1 MPAVERVARRVLRAS
16 LMLATLNA
24 CAGAPANRTAINEA
38 QAIRIAKDRCAWTQP
53 FGATE
58 RWRAALRDGQ
68 WHVWLSRDRDPREPV
83 VGALD
88 IRIRASDGEA
98 GRCNRAN

>member
-1 MPAVERVARRVLRAS
+1 MRSVICGILS
-16 LMLATLNA
+16 LALLGLSA
-24 CAGAPANRTAINEA
+24 CAGSPAKSTAIGEG
-38 QAIRIAKDRCAWTQP
+38 QAIRIARDRCVWIQP
-53 FGATE
+53 FEATD

-83 VGALD
+83 VGTLD
-88 IRIRASDGEA
+88 IWIRASDGEA